1 MLMKIHPAPK
11 VTIEHWLEN
20 GRWVYVVTD
29 GVKVKFAWE
38 GYEQAEKLLANWGK
52 TL

>member
-1 MLMKIHPAPK
+1 MLVKIHPAPK
-11 VTIEHWLEN
+11 VTIEHWLEA

-29 GVKVKFAWE
+29 GVKVKFAWD

-52 TL
+52 TI